1 MSLKS
6 LDRAHWS
13 YPEARAH
20 VQNVTVARCL
30 HESAG
35 KPPVAAPINHW
46 ERPRDPVAVWKGEA
60 EEELLIALRDGDL
73 LAQGRFSETRN
84 NSNFGPDS
92 YKTWILHSGYHQH
105 ITPGQW
111 REGQFLNLALSTMFW
126 ELIEIRMPRFM
137 VKAIWPDFVPP
148 AVPARMPVSLYTTP
162 YLDVMQAAI
171 SQFGITAA
179 RQEKKEF
186 LSDWFFE
193 QQVDGE
199 PVSRNLADAM
209 ATLIRLPSAQRGGAK
224 RVFGPDLRQTK

>member
-1 MSLKS
+1 
-6 LDRAHWS
+6 
-13 YPEARAH
+13 
-20 VQNVTVARCL
+20 
-30 HESAG
+30 
-35 KPPVAAPINHW
+35 
-46 ERPRDPVAVWKGEA
+46 
-60 EEELLIALRDGDL
+60 
-73 LAQGRFSETRN
+73 
-84 NSNFGPDS
+84 
-92 YKTWILHSGYHQH
+92 
-105 ITPGQW
+105 
-111 REGQFLNLALSTMFW
+111 
-126 ELIEIRMPRFM
+126 M

-148 AVPARMPVSLYTTP
+148 AVPVRMPESLYTTP

-209 ATLIRLPSAQRGGAK
+209 ATLIRLPSAQHGGAK